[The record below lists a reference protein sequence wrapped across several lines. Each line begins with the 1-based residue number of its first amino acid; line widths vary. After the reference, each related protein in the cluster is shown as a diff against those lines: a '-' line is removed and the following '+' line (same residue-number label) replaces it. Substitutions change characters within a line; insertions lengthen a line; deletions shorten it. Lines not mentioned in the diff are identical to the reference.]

1 MHKANLCR
9 HEEDE
14 SFQRQDTGQ
23 YHDRGEETDGLVAF
37 KRTQNTHTLKAD
49 RTDGQF
55 VVIICSTG
63 ENDKH
68 C

>member
-1 MHKANLCR
+1 MRIMKAFRGRIQYNTMTKANK
-9 HEEDE
+9 
-14 SFQRQDTGQ
+14 QM
-23 YHDRGEETDGLVAF
+23 VAF
-37 KRTQNTHTLKAD
+37 KTTQNTHTLKAD